1 MVVMMLMAVRSDIM
15 GKLVISRR
23 LKLLGSLCTAVMVIV
38 VVALLV
44 TLN

>member
-1 MVVMMLMAVRSDIM
+1 MLIAARSDIM

-23 LKLLGSLCTAVMVIV
+23 LKLLGWLCTAVMAIV
-38 VVALLV
+38 VVAMFV